1 MKTYQYRNYTE
12 YLKTQTKTSRGKKG
26 YIKTEKHILE
36 LSHIVGHFASRYYNQ
51 NRKIKILCVGAR
63 NNSEAI
69 ALRLTF
75 PLADLDITMIDIIG
89 EPSKLLA
96 NIYRLLGKE
105 PVIYGDMN
113 AMQYPDETF
122 DMVFSSHSFEHTN
135 KPEVAAQEM
144 KRVTKAGGLIYVCVP
159 SEFDAPAEKSDCT
172 LYESI
177 NELKVLFGLKALM
190 MYEQKA
196 DSYWMP
202 EYRILMERSITP
214 VETEGMW

>member
-1 MKTYQYRNYTE
+1 MKIHQYGNYAE
-12 YLKTQTKTSRGKKG
+12 YLDTQTRTSREKKG
-26 YIKTEKHILE
+26 YIKIEKHILE

-69 ALRLTF
+69 ALRMTF
-75 PLADLDITMIDIIG
+75 PLADLDISLIDIIG

-96 NIYRLLGKE
+96 NAYKLLGRE

-113 AMQYPDETF
+113 AMQFPDETF

-135 KPEVAAQEM
+135 KPEIAAQEM
-144 KRVTKAGGLIYVCVP
+144 RRVTKSGGLIYVCVP
-159 SEFDAPAEKSDCT
+159 SEFEAPEEKSDCI

-177 NELKVLFGLKALM
+177 KEIPALFRLQALM

-202 EYRILMERSITP
+202 EYRILMEK
-214 VETEGMW
+214 GL